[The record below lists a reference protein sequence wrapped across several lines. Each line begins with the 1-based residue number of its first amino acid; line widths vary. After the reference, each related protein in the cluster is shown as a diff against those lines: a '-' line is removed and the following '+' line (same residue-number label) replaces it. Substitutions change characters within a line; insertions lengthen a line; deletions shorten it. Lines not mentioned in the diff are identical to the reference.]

1 MSTYH
6 NIVFIK
12 EELTYIFVLMNL
24 FSPVKVPKFVNCS
37 ENPLSK
43 SSCNIYN
50 AIFCYIYIYI
60 VFIYHNGF

>member
-1 MSTYH
+1 
-6 NIVFIK
+6 
-12 EELTYIFVLMNL
+12 MNL

-37 ENPLSK
+37 ENLLSK

-60 VFIYHNGF
+60 YIYNAIYNAIYIYIYSVHMPQWVLI